1 MVVKG
6 AGGESGV
13 RNTKV
18 GKDNNDRNDN
28 TKVVVKVGQD
38 NICKIQLFQCTVR
51 AGVWP
56 LLYKPTLILFPV
68 KYSGSISNFATGS

>member
-6 AGGESGV
+6 PGGGGRSGV

-28 TKVVVKVGQD
+28 IKVVVKVG
-38 NICKIQLFQCTVR
+38 
-51 AGVWP
+51 
-56 LLYKPTLILFPV
+56 
-68 KYSGSISNFATGS
+68 

>member
-1 MVVKG
+1 MLKIFKTWIKQSLKMVVKG

-28 TKVVVKVGQD
+28 IKVVVKVG
-38 NICKIQLFQCTVR
+38 
-51 AGVWP
+51 
-56 LLYKPTLILFPV
+56 
-68 KYSGSISNFATGS
+68 

>member
-28 TKVVVKVGQD
+28 IKVVVKVG
-38 NICKIQLFQCTVR
+38 
-51 AGVWP
+51 
-56 LLYKPTLILFPV
+56 
-68 KYSGSISNFATGS
+68 

>member
-1 MVVKG
+1 MY
-6 AGGESGV
+6 
-13 RNTKV
+13 NHLKV
-18 GKDNNDRNDN
+18 GKNYKRNDN
-28 TKVVVKVGQD
+28 IKISVKVGEN